1 MANNAALGI
10 GEGLDGREAGL
21 DAVQKALNALGTQRP
36 AAGVVLFSQEFDGS
50 ELVHGI
56 SGMLGNI
63 PLWGFGSPRIL
74 HGNQDHPRRAAVLLL
89 GGAEL
94 RARGIWLANYGKDGK
109 TAAAQIGM
117 QMAGSSSAGLLIAAD
132 GVQGDCAAVC
142 GALTELPVA
151 LAGGLAVPTNG
162 ELCELVGSGQTAGGA
177 LSALELGGRARLG
190 VGIGSGWRD
199 VGLSFAVEQVEG
211 LRVTRMDG
219 RTPAE
224 VYEGVFG
231 AGLQDWR
238 RPPLADLIRLYP
250 LGIEEFPGSSDLS
263 IRTPVR
269 MDADGSLRM
278 NAPVEAGVVARLMV
292 GDPEACVRAAQN
304 AAEEAVTML
313 GGAAPAAALV
323 FADVSW
329 QYLFESQSPR
339 FLEAVQGVVGKQ
351 IPLAGAYT
359 LGQVVRT
366 LSEKPPQALNQQ
378 IQVVLIGTE
387 AG

>member
-1 MANNAALGI
+1 
-10 GEGLDGREAGL
+10 
-21 DAVQKALNALGTQRP
+21 
-36 AAGVVLFSQEFDGS
+36 
-50 ELVHGI
+50 
-56 SGMLGNI
+56 
-63 PLWGFGSPRIL
+63 
-74 HGNQDHPRRAAVLLL
+74 
-89 GGAEL
+89 
-94 RARGIWLANYGKDGK
+94 
-109 TAAAQIGM
+109 
-117 QMAGSSSAGLLIAAD
+117 
-132 GVQGDCAAVC
+132 
-142 GALTELPVA
+142 
-151 LAGGLAVPTNG
+151 
-162 ELCELVGSGQTAGGA
+162 
-177 LSALELGGRARLG
+177 

-199 VGLSFAVEQVEG
+199 VGLSFAVERVDG

-231 AGLQDWR
+231 AGSQDWR
-238 RPPLADLIRLYP
+238 KPPLADLIRLYP

-269 MDADGSLRM
+269 MEADGSLRM

-292 GDPEACVRAAQN
+292 GDPEACVRAAQS
-304 AAEEAVTML
+304 ASEEALTML

-329 QYLFESQSPR
+329 HYLFESQSPR
-339 FLEAVQGVVGKQ
+339 FLEAVQAVVGKQ
-351 IPLAGAYT
+351 IPLVGAYT

-378 IQVVLIGTE
+378 IQVVLIGVE